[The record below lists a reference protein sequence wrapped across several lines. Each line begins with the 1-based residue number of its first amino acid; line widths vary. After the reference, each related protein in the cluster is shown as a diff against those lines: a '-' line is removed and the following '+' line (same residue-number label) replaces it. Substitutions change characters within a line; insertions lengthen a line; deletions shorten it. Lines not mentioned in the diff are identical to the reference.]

1 MVLADEQGVKIH
13 ATVKK
18 DLVTRYAPKLTVG
31 EWKFIEKF
39 GVTPA
44 SGHFRPTSHLYKMVF
59 HNDTAVLPSE
69 SISESN
75 YLAFVKFKPI
85 LARELKTYT
94 LVDVIGQVVNIGEL
108 MNLEANNKP
117 TTKLEFELRDDKYMF
132 NTYIQHYRFFKFYM
146 Y

>member
-1 MVLADEQGVKIH
+1 MVLADEQVYKSLIIINLTVFIYTLNYFHVISQRVKIH

-59 HNDTAVLPSE
+59 HNDTTVLPSE

-75 YLAFVKFKPI
+75 YLALVKFKPI

-94 LVDVIGQVVNIGEL
+94 LVG
-108 MNLEANNKP
+108 KC
-117 TTKLEFELRDDKYMF
+117 
-132 NTYIQHYRFFKFYM
+132 
-146 Y
+146 